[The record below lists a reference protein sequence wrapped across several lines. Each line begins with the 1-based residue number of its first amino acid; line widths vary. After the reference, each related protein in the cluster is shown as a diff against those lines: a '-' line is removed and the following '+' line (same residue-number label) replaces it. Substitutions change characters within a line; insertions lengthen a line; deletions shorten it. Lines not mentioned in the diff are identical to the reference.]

1 MTQRQ
6 VIGSVDVAEAARRM
20 TGSQVHPAD
29 ARRPP
34 TPDTAGPGTAALE
47 TAGPGTAGLDTA
59 GPGTAAPVLVDVREV
74 YEFRQLRVPG
84 AVLVPLSEF
93 ATAHTGLPKDRPL
106 LVMCASGKRSLV
118 AAEFLSRNGYP
129 DVANVE
135 GGIIAWH
142 GAGLPTTDGPPAPG
156 EGDLPAG

>member
-1 MTQRQ
+1 VNQHQ
-6 VIGSVDVAEAARRM
+6 AIGTVDVTEAARRM
-20 TGSQVHPAD
+20 TSSPDEPLVRGAPA
-29 ARRPP
+29 A
-34 TPDTAGPGTAALE
+34 DTAGPAARSRE
-47 TAGPGTAGLDTA
+47 SV
-59 GPGTAAPVLVDVREV
+59 APSPLLVDVREV
-74 YEFRQLRVPG
+74 NEFRQLRVPG
-84 AVLVPLSEF
+84 AVLVPLSDF
-93 ATAHTGLPKDRPL
+93 ATSHVRLPKDRPL